1 MCKANE
7 KKVQKTFESE
17 TKHRSNFEPSL
28 GCFCLD
34 FLIFFFGQSSNSAPW
49 LVSLCV
55 HQAKQK
61 NVKWLCKCWDATP
74 AGCLRPDQRCKKKE
88 KYIQTIFSL
97 IWSFYTRKYNLP
109 MQWFP
114 RQFHAFQWRRPENIN
129 HSIWLFKLKISF
141 DCRNVLDVFL
151 LCEKLSSTT
160 LTLHRYDTEYFLY
173 SDLSNWNVGVYIWK
187 NCFYFSGSGTWDCHV
202 KQ

>member
-1 MCKANE
+1 MWNDYANAE
-7 KKVQKTFESE
+7 MQ
-17 TKHRSNFEPSL
+17 L
-28 GCFCLD
+28 
-34 FLIFFFGQSSNSAPW
+34 
-49 LVSLCV
+49 
-55 HQAKQK
+55 
-61 NVKWLCKCWDATP
+61 P

-114 RQFHAFQWRRPENIN
+114 RQFHAFQWRCPENIN

-151 LCEKLSSTT
+151 LCEKLSSTM
-160 LTLHRYDTEYFLY
+160 LTLHDAPVRHWIFSIQRPFQLECRSLYLKELFLLQWLGY
-173 SDLSNWNVGVYIWK
+173 VRLSREAINQTKAERWNEPPPT
-187 NCFYFSGSGTWDCHV
+187 GTS
-202 KQ
+202 KI

>member
-1 MCKANE
+1 MIPLWLKPAVYIVFTWFLNNTCTRSRQGDSSRLRSKLSQIFANTFFFILPFVFPAECNLRPRWFFHVVIPLFLVCDLMCKANE

-74 AGCLRPDQRCKKKE
+74 RGLFEARSALQE
-88 KYIQTIFSL
+88 K
-97 IWSFYTRKYNLP
+97 RKI
-109 MQWFP
+109 
-114 RQFHAFQWRRPENIN
+114 HSN
-129 HSIWLFKLKISF
+129 HI
-141 DCRNVLDVFL
+141 
-151 LCEKLSSTT
+151 
-160 LTLHRYDTEYFLY
+160 
-173 SDLSNWNVGVYIWK
+173 
-187 NCFYFSGSGTWDCHV
+187 
-202 KQ
+202 